1 MAAAKKFMA
10 DPQAQQKIQEMM
22 KDKSTME
29 KMMGMMSDPAF
40 RKQVETLRKETG
52 MPGADQPIT
61 DDLIEKYKAAMGF
74 TGGKGAIDTES
85 MAIPGQS
92 IADIAKAAISPP
104 PATYATP
111 AGKPKMHYPP
121 VIELREYTLQPY
133 MAGQYMKAT
142 NEAANLRK
150 SLVPLRLFSLPDT
163 GGQLNRATHFYYYEG
178 GMPDRDAKRGGMA
191 TNSDWQDYLS
201 AARPCMLE
209 QQSQLYCEAPL
220 PAQYMTGMKAL
231 SPALIGGSDPIY
243 EYRKYQLKLG
253 YDSVPRFLDHFQRGL
268 PARMAC
274 KDSSSELLSVMH
286 SEVGE
291 LNEVIELWRHGDGNA
306 AMHASRVA
314 ARGAPSWKAAVAGIA
329 ELSTSFHNGM

>member
-1 MAAAKKFMA
+1 MAAAKKFMS
-10 DPQAQQKIQEMM
+10 DPDAQQKIQEMM
-22 KDKSTME
+22 KDKGTME

-61 DDLIEKYKAAMGF
+61 DDLIDKYKAAMGF
-74 TGGKGAIDTES
+74 TGSKGPIETES
-85 MAIPGQS
+85 VAIPGKS
-92 IADIAKAAISPP
+92 VADVAKAAIAP

-111 AGKPKMHYPP
+111 TRPKIHYPP

-178 GMPDRDAKRGGMA
+178 GMPDRDAKRSGMA
-191 TNSDWQDYLS
+191 INSDWQDYLS

-220 PAQYMTGMKAL
+220 AAQYMTGMKAL
-231 SPALIGGSDPIY
+231 SPSLVGGSDPIY

-253 YDSVPRFLDHFQRGL
+253 YDSIPRFLDHFQRGL

-274 KDSSSELLSVMH
+274 KDPSSELLSVMH
-286 SEVGE
+286 SEVGS